1 MGLSNR
7 FDFGRK
13 SMAYAAG
20 AKILKDAGETVSDV
34 ETQLSQALV
43 EVETNA
49 QSDLKE
55 PLRQLY
61 FKSAKEF
68 DVGSGRKAIAIIV
81 PFPQIKA
88 WQKIQQKVVRELEK
102 KFSGKHVVILAQ
114 RQILPKPTRKTRN
127 QKQKRPFSRTLTSVH
142 DRILEDLCYPAEIV
156 GKRTR
161 VRLDASRL
169 LKVHLDKQMQTDVE
183 HKLDTYANVY
193 KKLTGKEVV
202 FEFPEQI

>member
-1 MGLSNR
+1 MGTHPIFESDFDSNR

-81 PFPQIKA
+81 PQPQIKA
-88 WQKIQQKVVRELEK
+88 WQKKSSRKLSENSRKNSLANTSSSSPSDESFLNLPERPVTRSKSDHSAELSLLFTTE
-102 KFSGKHVVILAQ
+102 FWRIFATQPRSSESALESVLM
-114 RQILPKPTRKTRN
+114 LP
-127 QKQKRPFSRTLTSVH
+127 
-142 DRILEDLCYPAEIV
+142 
-156 GKRTR
+156 
-161 VRLDASRL
+161 
-169 LKVHLDKQMQTDVE
+169 
-183 HKLDTYANVY
+183 
-193 KKLTGKEVV
+193 V
-202 FEFPEQI
+202 F